1 VTGLAAE
8 LALLPA
14 ELAAELARSRLSA
27 EGLDLAFARLPLG
40 PAEGGA
46 LLASGSGEARI
57 AATEEI
63 AATEGI
69 AAPVDWPGGHR
80 LAFQTKLASG

>member
-1 VTGLAAE
+1 MTGLAAE

-46 LLASGSGEARI
+46 LLASGSGGAR
-57 AATEEI
+57 I